1 MHIEEPATHQLEAKS
16 VQYTQALAVKE
27 QLQKAQTDLEMCQNS
42 QTALLTAF
50 SCSGLMLW
58 HWNLITDKIYSD
70 PQWKKILGYEVEEIE
85 NFHKSFLGIVHPADL
100 PKLRCC
106 LDDYLQGCTSIY
118 EVEFRMLSKSGKSC
132 WIQSRGKIFQW
143 DEAGKPVQMAGTHK
157 DITKEKLNQEAAK
170 LLSNVRSRIQ
180 SCYRFETI
188 LQTAVEEVQQL
199 LQTDRTIICR
209 QNLDGCSEVLVEL
222 VAEGIIPLTEQ
233 NFNLNWDKHITG
245 VTQLPCQID
254 IKANLVVPIFV
265 TESEREESQSNHLW
279 GVLIVHHCRSNHLW
293 QEWEI
298 EFLKELSV
306 QLAIAQQQYQL
317 QQFKTEIAEQ
327 AKRTSSEL
335 QDAQRQLLQNERMA
349 NLGQLVVDMTNE
361 INKPVH
367 FIHNTLG
374 TLSQYA
380 EYLIK
385 VLEHYPTP
393 APAIAQNLQHF
404 DIDFVKTDFLKLLW
418 SMRAGSERIKEIVL
432 ALQNFSTNDG
442 QMKKANLHEGL
453 DSVLRILQHRLKEQ
467 PDKAGIHIIREF
479 GRLPMVD
486 CYPGEL
492 NQVFMNILT
501 NAIDA
506 LEEKM
511 RQDYSFIPQILIRT
525 KLVSSHLSLVSSNDQ
540 TIDKWFSKKHKIII
554 CISDNGKGILPHIQR
569 RIFEPFFTTKP
580 VGKGKGLGLSISK
593 QIIVEK
599 HQGKLKCQS
608 RLGEGT
614 EMVIE
619 MNATAKSYAD
629 IRKHASF

>member
-1 MHIEEPATHQLEAKS
+1 
-16 VQYTQALAVKE
+16 
-27 QLQKAQTDLEMCQNS
+27 
-42 QTALLTAF
+42 
-50 SCSGLMLW
+50 
-58 HWNLITDKIYSD
+58 
-70 PQWKKILGYEVEEIE
+70 
-85 NFHKSFLGIVHPADL
+85 
-100 PKLRCC
+100 
-106 LDDYLQGCTSIY
+106 
-118 EVEFRMLSKSGKSC
+118 
-132 WIQSRGKIFQW
+132 
-143 DEAGKPVQMAGTHK
+143 MAGTHK
-157 DITKEKLNQEAAK
+157 DITKEKSSQEAIK
-170 LLSNVRSRIQ
+170 LLSNVRSCIQ

-188 LQTAVEEVQQL
+188 LQTAVEEVQRV

-209 QNLDGCSEVLVEL
+209 QNLDGCSEVVVES
-222 VAEGIIPLTEQ
+222 VAGGIIPLTEQ
-233 NFNLNWDKHITG
+233 NFNLDWDKHISD

-254 IKANLVVPIFV
+254 IKANLIVPIFV
-265 TESEREESQSNHLW
+265 TEPEREESQSNLLW
-279 GVLIVHHCRSNHLW
+279 GLLIVHHCHSNHLW

-306 QLAIAQQQYQL
+306 QLAIAQQHYQL
-317 QQFKTEIAEQ
+317 QQLQTEIAEQ
-327 AKRTSSEL
+327 AKQTSSEL
-335 QDAQRQLLQNERMA
+335 KDVQRQLLQNERMA
-349 NLGQLVVDMTNE
+349 NLGQLVADMTNE

-367 FIHNTLG
+367 FIHNTLA

-380 EYLIK
+380 EDLIK
-385 VLEHYPTP
+385 VLENYPTP
-393 APAIAQNLQHF
+393 EPVIVQNRQHF

-432 ALQNFSTNDG
+432 ALQNFSTDDG

-540 TIDKWFSKKHKIII
+540 TIDKWFSKRHKILIS
-554 CISDNGKGILPHIQR
+554 ISDNGKGILPHIQR

-580 VGKGKGLGLSISK
+580 VGKGKGLGLSISE

-599 HQGKLKCQS
+599 HQGKLKCNS

-614 EMVIE
+614 EMIIE
-619 MNATAKSYAD
+619 MNTTAKSYTD
-629 IRKHASF
+629 IRKRASF

>member
-1 MHIEEPATHQLEAKS
+1 MHIEEAATHYA
-16 VQYTQALAVKE
+16 QALAVKE
-27 QLQKAQTDLEMCQNS
+27 QLQKAQTDLSICQNS

-50 SCSGLMLW
+50 YCSGLMLW
-58 HWNLITDKIYSD
+58 HWNLISDKIYFD
-70 PQWKKILGYEVEEIE
+70 PQCKKILGYEVEEID
-85 NFHKSFLGIVHPADL
+85 NLHKSFLELVHPTDL
-100 PKLRCC
+100 PKLRSC
-106 LDDYLQGCTSIY
+106 LDDYLQGRTSIY
-118 EVEFRMLSKSGKSC
+118 EVEFRMFTKSGKSC

-157 DITKEKLNQEAAK
+157 DITKEKSNQEAIK
-170 LLSNVRSRIQ
+170 LLSNVRSHIQ
-180 SCYRFETI
+180 SCYGFETI

-209 QNLDGCSEVLVEL
+209 QNLDGCSEVVVQS
-222 VAEGIIPLTEQ
+222 VAEGIISLTEQ
-233 NFNLNWDKHITG
+233 NFNLDWDNHISG

-265 TESEREESQSNHLW
+265 IEPNREESQSNLLW
-279 GVLIVHHCRSNHLW
+279 GVLIVHHCCSNHPW

-298 EFLKELSV
+298 EFLKELSIE
-306 QLAIAQQQYQL
+306 LSTAQQQYQF
-317 QQFKTEIAEQ
+317 QQVQTEIAEQ

-335 QDAQRQLLQNERMA
+335 KDVQRQLLQNERMA
-349 NLGQLVVDMTNE
+349 NLGQLVADMTNE
-361 INKPVH
+361 INKPIH

-380 EYLIK
+380 EDLIR
-385 VLEHYPTP
+385 VLEHYPTS
-393 APAIAQNLQHF
+393 APAITQNLQHL

-418 SMRAGSERIKEIVL
+418 SMRAGSERVKEIVL
-432 ALQNFSTNDG
+432 ALQNFSTDDG

-453 DSVLRILQHRLKEQ
+453 DNVLRILQHRLKEQ

-486 CYPGEL
+486 CYPSEL
-492 NQVFMNILT
+492 NQVFMNILS

-525 KLVSSHLSLVSSNDQ
+525 ELVSSHLSLVTSNDQ
-540 TIDKWFSKKHKIII
+540 TIDKWLSKRHKIKI

-569 RIFEPFFTTKP
+569 HIFEPFFTTKP
-580 VGKGKGLGLSISK
+580 IGKGKGLGLSISE

-599 HQGKLKCQS
+599 HQGKLKCNS
-608 RLGEGT
+608 RPGEGT
-614 EMVIE
+614 QMVIE

-629 IRKHASF
+629 IKKHASF